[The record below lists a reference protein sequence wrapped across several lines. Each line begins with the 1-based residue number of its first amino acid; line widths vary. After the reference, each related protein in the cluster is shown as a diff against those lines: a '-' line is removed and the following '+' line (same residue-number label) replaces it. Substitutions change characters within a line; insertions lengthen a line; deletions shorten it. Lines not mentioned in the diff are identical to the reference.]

1 VTTAPFSPPEVP
13 TKRVL
18 WRYVVG
24 VVVALF
30 LPFAFW
36 PSLLTKATSTDFL
49 PHRYCYFNNPRLV
62 WASVAS
68 DTLIALSYIAI
79 SATLAMLV
87 HRTRRDIPFSW
98 VFLAFGLFIVA
109 CGGTHLM
116 DAVTVWVPLYWLS
129 VDVKIVTALASL
141 ATAIALPTLVPKII
155 SLLAAQKVAAER
167 KLQLE
172 DANTQLR
179 VLTQSAMARLAAIVE
194 GSDDAIIAYREDGT
208 LTDWNQA
215 ATRLYG
221 YSAEEAIGQ
230 HLSIIVPPSRTN
242 ELREILNAVAAGERL
257 HQYET
262 VRQRKDGSVVDV
274 SFSAS
279 PITGQGGEVIGG
291 AGIVR
296 DITSRKRMEEEL
308 RRSEE
313 RFRLVA
319 RATKDVIWDL
329 EFGSGRVW
337 RSESFW
343 EHFGYPPKN
352 TEPDVQ
358 GWKDLLHPED
368 RDRVWNGFQTAL
380 LRRSDSYEIE
390 YRFRRADGS
399 YAVVLNRAFI
409 VYDEA
414 RQPTRLIGAVTDL
427 SDRRELEEQFRQAQK
442 MEAVGRLAG
451 GVAHDFNNLLM
462 VITAYTEMIRDKLSP
477 DDQLQKHVDQV
488 KRAADRAASLTH
500 QLLAF
505 SRKQVLLPR
514 IIDLNAVVEDS
525 LKMIRRLI
533 GEDIE
538 LNVSLG
544 KELWAVKADPGQ
556 IVQVLMNLC
565 VNARDAMPHG
575 GELAIETENCSF
587 DVEAAKERRGFV
599 PGNYAALVVNDTGTG
614 MTKEVQAHLF
624 EPFFTT
630 KESGRGTGLG
640 LSTVFGIVKQ
650 SGGYIW
656 ADSEVGR
663 GSSFILYLPA
673 VDSPLTTIIT
683 PKIKDAEGRGETIL
697 LIEDDE
703 ALRESISTY
712 LNLHGYKVLEASNG
726 AEALSIVNQHAE
738 SIQVLITDMILP
750 KMSGAEVA
758 QEVAKVSPQAVTLY
772 MSGYTDRELIEYD
785 PASLTTG
792 FLQKP
797 FALQTLL
804 QKLREMITA
813 KE

>member
-1 VTTAPFSPPEVP
+1 MTNTSAPPAAPV
-13 TKRVL
+13 KRVV
-18 WRYVVG
+18 WRYAVG
-24 VVVALF
+24 VVVALL
-30 LPFAFW
+30 LPFVFW
-36 PSLLTKATSTDFL
+36 PSLLTKATSSDFL
-49 PHRYCYFNNPRLV
+49 PHRYCYFNNPQLV
-62 WASVAS
+62 WVSVIS
-68 DTLIALSYIAI
+68 DAVIALSYIAI
-79 SATLAMLV
+79 SAILALLV

-116 DAVTVWVPLYWLS
+116 EAVTVWVPLYWLS
-129 VDVKIVTALASL
+129 ADVKIVTALASF
-141 ATAIALPTLVPKII
+141 ATAISLPRLVPKTI
-155 SLLAAQKVAAER
+155 SLLTASKVAAER

-172 DANTQLR
+172 AANTQLLE
-179 VLTQSAMARLAAIVE
+179 LTHDAKARLASIVE
-194 GSDDAIIAYREDGT
+194 GSEDAIVGYRLDGVI
-208 LTDWNQA
+208 TDWNQA

-221 YSAEEAIGQ
+221 YPAEEAIG
-230 HLSIIVPPSRTN
+230 HNASFLAPPSRSG
-242 ELREILNAVAAGERL
+242 ELTEILNTVAAGGRI
-257 HQYET
+257 QQFET
-262 VRQRKDGSVVDV
+262 VRRRKDGSLMDV
-274 SFSAS
+274 SFSVS
-279 PITGQGGEVIGG
+279 PITGQDGTIIGG
-291 AGIVR
+291 SAIVH
-296 DITSRKRMEEEL
+296 DITNRKRMEEAL

-319 RATKDVIWDL
+319 RATKDDIWD
-329 EFGSGRVW
+329 FDIRSGKVW
-337 RSESFW
+337 RSETFW
-343 EHFGYPPKN
+343 EHFGYPPRD
-352 TEPDVQ
+352 TEPGVE

-414 RQPTRLIGAVTDL
+414 GQPTRLIGAVTDL
-427 SDRRELEEQFRQAQK
+427 SDRRELEEQFRHAQK
-442 MEAVGRLAG
+442 MEAVGQLAG
-451 GVAHDFNNLLM
+451 GIAHDFNNLLM
-462 VITAYTEMIRDKLSP
+462 VISAYTEIMWE
-477 DDQLQKHVDQV
+477 QLAPEDRLRKNLAEVQKATV
-488 KRAADRAASLTH
+488 RAASLTH

-514 IIDLNAVVEDS
+514 IIDLSSVVADS

-538 LNVSLG
+538 LTVSLS
-544 KELWAVKADPGQ
+544 KELWAAKADPGQ

-565 VNARDAMPHG
+565 VNARDAMPNG
-575 GELAIETENCSF
+575 GELAIATENVSF
-587 DVEAAKERRGFV
+587 DVETARSRPAFI
-599 PGNYAALVVNDTGTG
+599 PGNYVVLVASDTGTG
-614 MTKEVQAHLF
+614 MTREIQARLF

-656 ADSEVGR
+656 VDSELGR
-663 GSSFILYLPA
+663 GSSFTIYLPA
-673 VDSPLTTIIT
+673 VDAPVTATIT
-683 PKIKDAEGRGETIL
+683 PEITEAEGRGETIL
-697 LIEDDE
+697 LVEDDD
-703 ALRESISTY
+703 ALRDSISTY
-712 LNLHGYKVLEASNG
+712 LNLHGYKVLEAANG
-726 AEALSIVNQHAE
+726 AQALPIAKQHAG
-738 SIQVLITDMILP
+738 SIQVLITDVILP
-750 KMSGAEVA
+750 RMRGTEIARDVA
-758 QEVAKVSPQAVTLY
+758 TVSPKVLTLY
-772 MSGYTDRELIEYD
+772 MSGYTDREMLEFD

-813 KE
+813 RG